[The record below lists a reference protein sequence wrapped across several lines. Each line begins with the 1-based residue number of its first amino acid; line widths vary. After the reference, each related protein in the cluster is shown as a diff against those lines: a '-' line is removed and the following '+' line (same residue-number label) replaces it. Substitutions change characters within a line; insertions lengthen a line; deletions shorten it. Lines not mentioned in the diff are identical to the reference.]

1 MRADL
6 SRITR
11 FAILAI
17 VAAFALALSACGSDD
32 DDSGSA
38 ATGGSAATS
47 SDAAPEAGSKG
58 TVGFSIPQGADP
70 SLRLLDGG
78 LKAEAAKQGLDVKT
92 TDANLNVDKQLS
104 DIDTFITQKVKAIVV
119 WPLSSE
125 AVQPALARAQ
135 AANIP
140 IIAIYALTEGPYYT
154 DLIIDGKGVGEDAA
168 KYLADAVGAN
178 GKVAAIFGPPQV
190 DQFRE
195 IAEGF
200 EAGAKTAGLDLVDSQ
215 IDAKIAPEGSAD
227 IMQTF
232 QSKFGPSLKGVFVS
246 YESGALAAS
255 AVREGDFQPDIVTY
269 GGTDESLKGVESGQL
284 TASVYQN
291 VVLMG
296 RIAGWAAGQAVD
308 GAKIPEKL
316 YITPPVLDKQGVEGY
331 PTTDEQLTKEYE
343 FKPVQEGGRW
353 TMPLFLPEN

>member
-6 SRITR
+6 SRVLR
-11 FAILAI
+11 VALLA
-17 VAAFALALSACGSDD
+17 VAAVFVLALAACGDD
-32 DDSGSA
+32 DDSG
-38 ATGGSAATS
+38 GGSAGSGGAS
-47 SDAAPEAGSKG
+47 SASESASGDKG
-58 TVGFSIPQGADP
+58 TIGFSIPQGADP

-78 LKAEAAKQGLDVKT
+78 LKAEAAKHGLETKT
-92 TDANLNVDKQLS
+92 VDANLNVDKQLS

-200 EAGAKTAGLDLVDSQ
+200 KAGAKTAGLDLVDSQ

-232 QSKFGPSLKGVFVS
+232 RSKFGPDLKGVFVS

-255 AVREGDFQPDIVTY
+255 AVREGDFEPDIVTY
-269 GGTDESLKGVESGQL
+269 GGTDESLKGVANGQL

-316 YITPPVLDKQGVEGY
+316 YISPPVLDKQGVEGY
-331 PTTDEQLTKEYE
+331 PTTAEQLTKDYD
-343 FKPVQEGGRW
+343 FKPVQEDGRW
-353 TMPLFLPEN
+353 TMPLFEPEN

>member
-6 SRITR
+6 SRLMR
-11 FAILAI
+11 LAIL
-17 VAAFALALSACGSDD
+17 VVLSALLLSACGGDD
-32 DDSGSA
+32 DEGGASGSSTSTSA
-38 ATGGSAATS
+38 SGGGAT
-47 SDAAPEAGSKG
+47 ESKG
-58 TVGFSIPQGADP
+58 TIGFSIPQGADP

-78 LKAEAAKQGLDVKT
+78 IKAEAAKHGLELKT
-92 TDANLNVDKQLS
+92 TDANLDVNKQLS

-154 DLIIDGKGVGEDAA
+154 DLIIDGKGVGESAA
-168 KYLADAVGAN
+168 KYLASSLGADA
-178 GKVAAIFGPPQV
+178 KVAAIFGPPQV

-195 IAEGF
+195 VAEGF
-200 EAGAKTAGLDLVDSQ
+200 KAGAKSSGLDLVDSQ
-215 IDAKIAPEGSAD
+215 IDGKIAPEGSAD
-227 IMQTF
+227 LTQNF
-232 QSKFGPSLKGVFVS
+232 KSKYGSDLDGLFVS

-255 AVREGDFQPDIVTY
+255 AVTGDGFKPKLVTY
-269 GGTDESLKGVESGQL
+269 GGTDQSLTGLTSGQL

-291 VVLMG
+291 VVLLG
-296 RIAGWAAGQAVD
+296 RIAGWAAAQAVA
-308 GAKIPEKL
+308 GEKIPEKL
-316 YITPPVLDKQGVEGY
+316 YVNPPVLDAESVKGY
-331 PTTDEQLTKEYE
+331 PDTATQLTKEYD

-353 TMPLFLPEN
+353 TMPLFKGDS